1 MTQTPGSFAPPLYE
15 DVTSDDG
22 NQFRSHE
29 GEPPTSQSNWN
40 ATAISE
46 DVAKEVFAEY
56 AASHCC
62 YSKDPAKEMVI
73 SDSKSFNTYRYR
85 LETFSELRIC
95 KWKTVPY
102 QDEPVD
108 PSLRAY
114 APYPWDVQVE
124 VSPMFKDQKKKVMV
138 PRTSSVKVCGR
149 CSGRG
154 KVRCHRCHGMG
165 WVHCTTGNQRTT
177 SMCIMCGGSGRVK
190 CSTCS
195 GRGELLTYLQLKV
208 IWKNHI
214 FEYVMDHGSGFPI
227 KHFDKV
233 YGQEML
239 FDEQRMISPVMN
251 FSENTINEVS
261 RSAVEQHRAQFITPG
276 QEQLHDRGTG
286 TWNAI
291 EHPQAKFEPTMCIR
305 RQKQI
310 IELLYL
316 TRVEYEWHGKHY
328 SYFVY
333 GNEQKVYSEY
343 YPKKGCCSV
352 M

>member
-1 MTQTPGSFAPPLYE
+1 MTQIPGSFAPPLYE
-15 DVTSDDG
+15 DVTSG
-22 NQFRSHE
+22 EVNQFRSHE
-29 GEPPTSQSNWN
+29 GEQPTSQRNWS

-46 DVAKEVFAEY
+46 DVAKEVFAQY
-56 AASHCC
+56 AASQCC

-73 SDSKSFNTYRYR
+73 SDSKSLNTYRYR
-85 LETFSELRIC
+85 LETFSESRTC

-102 QDEPVD
+102 RDEPVD
-108 PSLRAY
+108 PSLRAH

-124 VSPMFKDQKKKVMV
+124 VSPMFKEQKKKVMV

-149 CSGRG
+149 CHGRG
-154 KVRCHRCHGMG
+154 KVTCGHCHGSG
-165 WVHCTTGNQRTT
+165 RVDSTIGDQQTT
-177 SMCIMCGGSGRVK
+177 SMCSSCGGSGRTR
-190 CSTCS
+190 CSTCA
-195 GRGELLTYLQLKV
+195 GKGKLLTYLQIK
-208 IWKNHI
+208 IKWKNNI

-233 YGQEML
+233 CGQEML
-239 FDEQRMISPVMN
+239 FDEQRMVSPVRN
-251 FSENTINEVS
+251 FSENILNEVS
-261 RSAVEQHRAQFITPG
+261 RRAVEQHRAQFITG
-276 QEQLHDRGTG
+276 RQEHHEHGTA

-291 EHPQAKFEPTMCIR
+291 EHPQARFEPTMSIR
-305 RQKQI
+305 RQKQT

-343 YPKKGCCSV
+343 YPKRGCCSV